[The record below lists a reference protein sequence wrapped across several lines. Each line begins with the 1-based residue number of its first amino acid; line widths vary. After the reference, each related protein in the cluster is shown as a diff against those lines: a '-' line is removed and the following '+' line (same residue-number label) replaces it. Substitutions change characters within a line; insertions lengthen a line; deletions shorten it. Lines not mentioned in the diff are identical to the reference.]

1 MDKDMIIKDKNI
13 KGVKKTVYNY
23 NRIPVKQRTS
33 FNIWYDNITNE
44 ILLIQNDIF
53 EQRKRS
59 SETFIDETGFT
70 YVRYDDISDLIQLVY
85 PPYFGYKNISMSML
99 KSVLSQYVV

>member
-1 MDKDMIIKDKNI
+1 MDKDMIIKGKNI

-23 NRIPVKQRTS
+23 NKIPVEQRTS

-53 EQRKRS
+53 EQRK
-59 SETFIDETGFT
+59 
-70 YVRYDDISDLIQLVY
+70 L
-85 PPYFGYKNISMSML
+85 YKVIRNIAE
-99 KSVLSQYVV
+99 